1 MTQIART
8 LPVRSSRTADFME
21 LLAEEA
27 GPVPALRCAAD
38 AWASTGDDA
47 RALPLY
53 RQAAE
58 AGDEQA
64 LERSADTDIRVHG
77 TENSVR
83 WLLRLGKGGHPTA
96 YRLAARLADWEVT

>member
-1 MTQIART
+1 M
-8 LPVRSSRTADFME
+8 
-21 LLAEEA
+21 
-27 GPVPALRCAAD
+27 
-38 AWASTGDDA
+38 
-47 RALPLY
+47 PLY